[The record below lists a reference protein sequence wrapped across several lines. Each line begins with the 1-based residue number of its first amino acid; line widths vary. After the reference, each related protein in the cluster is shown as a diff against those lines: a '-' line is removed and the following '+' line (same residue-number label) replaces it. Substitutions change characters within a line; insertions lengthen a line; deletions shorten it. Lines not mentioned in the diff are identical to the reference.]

1 MRRARIDRDRGNWCP
16 AWLAQAPGLV
26 IAGIFIGLSGVVSV
40 TSWYEVGQVS
50 GNGLIMAAAAIGA
63 EASADLAF
71 PLWWPRVRLLGKLL
85 VVTLFAACLGYKLE
99 AAKHFSSEKLGAR
112 DAAMAKSAENYELA
126 RERVEALRKI
136 IADNADARAASVIE
150 ADIATELRDPKAE
163 GCPAGVQWNG
173 PVTSKV
179 CPKVDKLRGE
189 LARAKERD
197 KAQGQMADAIA
208 DWRKASPTV
217 VTAAQQS
224 PGPVA
229 LLLALLGISVASW
242 SALMSTLFMMVVEAG
257 AIIVPMLNGLARRD
271 ERKPAPAGE
280 ASGPATGQATADPCP
295 ATGESPGPQSLPQG
309 VTERTRRDIAE
320 LTGFL
325 GSNSERAPGERVQAS
340 KLYALYLQQK
350 TERGEQA
357 MTVAQFGTV
366 LTKHLGLAKIKS
378 GGSNWYIGLRL
389 RHPAQGRMGAKH
401 LQAVAA

>member
-1 MRRARIDRDRGNWCP
+1 MRRARINRDWSDWRP
-16 AWLAQAPGLV
+16 AWLSHAPGLV

-40 TSWYEVGQVS
+40 TSWYEVGEVS

-63 EASADLAF
+63 EAIADLAF

-85 VVTLFAACLGYKLE
+85 VIALFMACLGYKLE

-112 DAAMAKSAENYELA
+112 DAAMAKAADNYELA
-126 RERVEALRKI
+126 RDRVEALRKI
-136 IADNADARAASVIE
+136 MADNADARAASVIE
-150 ADIATELRDPKAE
+150 NDIATELRDPKAE

-197 KAQGQMADAIA
+197 KAQGQMPDAIA
-208 DWRKASPTV
+208 DWRKANPTV

-229 LLLALLGISVASW
+229 LLLAIFGISVASW
-242 SALMSTLFMMVVEAG
+242 SALMSTLFMTVVEAG
-257 AIIVPMLNGLARRD
+257 AIIVPLLNGLARGDR
-271 ERKPAPAGE
+271 RKPAPVGEGAG
-280 ASGPATGQATADPCP
+280 PTTGQVTADPSP
-295 ATGESPGPQSLPQG
+295 ATGEDAAPQPLPHG

-320 LTGFL
+320 LTTFL
-325 GSNSERAPGERVQAS
+325 GANSERAPGERVQAS
-340 KLYALYLQQK
+340 KLYAVYLQGK
-350 TERGEQA
+350 SECGEPA
-357 MTVAQFGTV
+357 MSVAQFGTV
-366 LTKHLGLAKIKS
+366 LTKHLGLGKVKS

-389 RHPAQGRMGAKH
+389 RHPAQGRKGAKH